1 MAKKKDTPP
10 DVKKKPRG
18 PNRTSFSAERPEA
31 NPHAFPPGVSGNVQG
46 TPRAFRALARALR
59 AQGQGRA
66 TDAECRA
73 LDLPIGSSKVQ
84 VAAERILWTMRRG
97 TPSEQLYAAE
107 VFAKLT
113 GEYTN
118 RVALGFDPD
127 MMEEESIGGPKLIVQ
142 FVESE
147 HDRLRR
153 EGEERREGKLLDA
166 SPASPRD
173 VTPDALVAQREAETV
188 TPRGDQPLAPQPP
201 PPPRSVFAALA
212 APQPAPRPKTSQE
225 IRAEIYKKLYER

>member
-1 MAKKKDTPP
+1 MAKKSKDAAPP
-10 DVKKKPRG
+10 AKKERG
-18 PNRTSFSAERPEA
+18 PNRTSFSKS
-31 NPHAFPPGVSGNVQG
+31 NPSPAQYQPGTSGNVQG

-73 LDLPIGSSKVQ
+73 LDLPVGSSKVQ

-188 TPRGDQPLAPQPP
+188 TPRGDQPLAPPP

-212 APQPAPRPKTSQE
+212 PQATPQPQE
-225 IRAEIYKKLYER
+225 SLQQIRAAAYKRLGLKF